1 MFIIMNE
8 IIFSFERLR
17 SWQKARE
24 LSLKVYRLTEVFP
37 SNERYSLTSQIRRCA
52 ISIAANLA
60 EGSGRKSPKDQAHF
74 TTIAYGSMMELL
86 SHLSIAS
93 DLNYLTTEE
102 LQNIKCHIKDLSVNL
117 SNLKAAQL
125 NHPR

>member
-1 MFIIMNE
+1 MNE

>member
-60 EGSGRKSPKDQAHF
+60 EGSGRKSPKDQAYF